1 MSDRSLAPEVLELQT
16 AVEGVRK
23 AFANLLTA
31 AGADPTKTRA
41 SARQLDLNRGLV
53 WRVSRVIYANDIAES
68 ASQIP
73 GRTGFSRLI
82 TRCQENGAT
91 EETLNAATQA
101 YEAYEA
107 ITKKYAGDRR
117 TLSAVLANCASE
129 DSTAQLEE
137 TRRQMFTSGSA
148 IWGVQAQVRLRTI
161 WILPNEQDTNMLDVV
176 SVTGYVGFRR
186 LRPIAWPMAY
196 EAVVREDGARVLPP
210 TEAISSAEGD
220 SSELPLLR
228 EFCQPDDLR
237 IQLVVDDQV
246 KRFELVAGPLGNREI
261 VDCVIG
267 FIGRQNYP
275 IHRGDEH
282 QHGSFIL
289 NIDTPVERVVF
300 DLFVHESLG
309 FDLPPEVAMLDQLT
323 RHHVYIPEDI
333 ASESLPLTISA
344 RSLGA
349 GSDNCSA
356 VDIPWYVKMLE
367 FVHQK
372 LPSDS
377 ESFVGHRFEMSY
389 PPFPAGLLMRFPL
402 LEPSES

>member
-1 MSDRSLAPEVLELQT
+1 MSDPQLAPEVLELQA
-16 AVEGVRK
+16 AVENVRT
-23 AFANLLTA
+23 AFSDLLTS

-82 TRCQENGAT
+82 TRSRENGASD
-91 EETLNAATQA
+91 EVINQATQA

-117 TLSAVLANCASE
+117 TLSAVLANCASP

-161 WILPNEQDTNMLDVV
+161 WIVPNQQDDRMLDVV

-196 EAVVREDGARVLPP
+196 EAVVREDGSRVLPP
-210 TEAISSAEGD
+210 VAPIAQAAGD

-228 EFCQPDDLR
+228 EFCAPDELR
-237 IQLVVDDQV
+237 IQLVVDDQL
-246 KRFELVAGPLGNREI
+246 KRFELVPGPLGNREI

-275 IHRGDEH
+275 IHRGPDH

-289 NIDTPVERVVF
+289 NTDTPVERVLF

-309 FDLPPEVAMLDQLT
+309 FDLPPQVALLDQLT
-323 RHHVYIPEDI
+323 RHHAYIPADI
-333 ASESLPLTISA
+333 AGESLPLTIAA

-349 GSDNCSA
+349 GSDSC
-356 VDIPWYVKMLE
+356 VTPHIPWYVKMLDY
-367 FVHQK
+367 VHER
-372 LPSDS
+372 LPSDG

-389 PPFPAGLLMRFPL
+389 PPFPSGLLMRFPL
-402 LEPSES
+402 LEPSEA

>member
-1 MSDRSLAPEVLELQT
+1 MSDSLAPEVRELQT
-16 AVEGVRK
+16 AVENVRT
-23 AFANLLTA
+23 AFTDLLTA

-82 TRCQENGAT
+82 NRSRENGAP
-91 EETLNAATQA
+91 EDIINRATQA

-117 TLSAVLANCASE
+117 TLSAVLANCASP
-129 DSTAQLEE
+129 DSTTQLEE

-161 WILPNEQDTNMLDVV
+161 WILPNEADETMLDIY
-176 SVTGYVGFRR
+176 SVNGYVGFRR

-196 EAVVREDGARVLPP
+196 EYMVREDGRRVLPP
-210 TEAISSAEGD
+210 VEPLVLSEGD

-228 EFCQPDDLR
+228 EFCSPDELR
-237 IQLVVDDQV
+237 IQLVKDDQL

-261 VDCVIG
+261 VDCIIG

-275 IHRGDEH
+275 IHRTDQH

-289 NIDTPVERVVF
+289 NIDTPVERVIF

-309 FDLPPEVAMLDQLT
+309 FDLPPEVALLDQLT
-323 RHHVYIPEDI
+323 RHHGYIPEDI
-333 ASESLPLTISA
+333 AVESLPLTISA
-344 RSLGA
+344 RSLAA
-349 GSDNCSA
+349 GTDSCA
-356 VDIPWYVKMLE
+356 TPAIPWYVKMLDY
-367 FVHQK
+367 VHER
-372 LPSDS
+372 LPSDDDA
-377 ESFVGHRFEMSY
+377 FVAHRFEMSY
-389 PPFPAGLLMRFPL
+389 PPFPTGLLMRFPL
-402 LEPSES
+402 LESNEA